1 MMPRRLTPVIKTASE
16 DDCEALGRLIRD
28 AYRDVA
34 LRFSLTAENCP
45 KHPSNC
51 TGDWVHSDLER
62 GVVYYHLANGDKLMG
77 CVALETTDQAVAY
90 LTRLAVLPEYR
101 RRGLGKQLVQHIID
115 QACQQDM
122 QTISIGLI
130 AAQKELIDL
139 YQSLDFIPGGT
150 KRFAH
155 LPFMVRFMAYAML
168 TDK

>member
-1 MMPRRLTPVIKTASE
+1 MMPRRLPSVIKTASE

-34 LRFSLTAENCP
+34 LRFSLTAESCP

-51 TGDWVHSDLER
+51 TGDWIRSDLTR
-62 GVVYYHLANGDKLMG
+62 GVTYYYFASDDNLAG

-90 LTRLAVLPEYR
+90 LMRLAVLPEYR
-101 RRGLGKQLVQHIID
+101 RRGLGRQLVQHIID

-122 QTISIGLI
+122 QSISIGLI
-130 AAQKELIDL
+130 AAQKELIAW
-139 YQSLDFIPGGT
+139 YQNLGFIPGET
-150 KRFAH
+150 KHFAH
-155 LPFMVRFMAYAML
+155 LPFMVQFMTYAMP